1 MRTIITKS
9 RPLELLQNLLH
20 VNVVHQIGMLMIIP
34 IATRN
39 WTPTEFGQ
47 YLLFIGILNITR
59 KIFALRY
66 DAAII
71 ACNSVDRKKL
81 VTVSLMFITINCLL
95 LTTTLSVFEF
105 TTIHIG
111 LFLGLCC
118 FVSSIYTLLYWVL
131 VALEVS
137 NDLRTAKIIELL
149 AFSASIFVFWGI
161 SYGLI
166 FAHTAALIVAC
177 LFIFI
182 RNRDKVM
189 PLAITKDLLEVLI
202 TNKRY
207 PIFSLPTSLFDVLSN
222 RSIIIIISSLF
233 DVKSAGIW
241 GAASKVLSLPSAA
254 AGEVLSTFNY
264 RYIANT
270 KSVGTI
276 KSFLLLLNS
285 IVIIFAT
292 IFFGVLYFYGDIIVP
307 IILGHGWIE
316 AANLV
321 QVLSLAFLTYFVANL
336 FSVTLQS
343 TKYSWI
349 LMVMNLIKFISFI
362 SIPYTFNNSLS
373 LLEFSQIYSGIV
385 IIISI
390 FSIILFLI
398 FFIDFRKE
406 KIRVDEGS

>member
-20 VNVVHQIGMLMIIP
+20 VNVVHQIGMLMIVP

-81 VTVSLMFITINCLL
+81 VTVSLIFITINCLL

-149 AFSASIFVFWGI
+149 AFSASIFVFWGV

-182 RNRDKVM
+182 RNRDKVL

-241 GAASKVLSLPSAA
+241 GANKVY
-254 AGEVLSTFNY
+254 EVKMMLSTFNY

-276 KSFLLLLNS
+276 KSYLLLLNS

-307 IILGHGWIE
+307 IILGHRWIE

-362 SIPYTFNNSLS
+362 SIPYAFNNSLS
-373 LLEFSQIYSGIV
+373 LLNS
-385 IIISI
+385 
-390 FSIILFLI
+390 LK
-398 FFIDFRKE
+398 FIAP
-406 KIRVDEGS
+406 